1 MEKFM
6 YEIGQYVI
14 YGENGVCTV
23 DAIGPLSMRGS
34 DKDRIYY
41 TLSPYVGTGTFY
53 APVDTKVFMRP
64 VISKDTAEAFLD
76 SLGDIKPAICQDIR
90 FTHVDA
96 FYKELFQEHTCEAL
110 AALLKG
116 IFSQER
122 TNRSNRI
129 DMVMRRAKEIL
140 SSELAVATGVPYGEM
155 EETVIQKLKEA

>member
-1 MEKFM
+1 
-6 YEIGQYVI
+6 
-14 YGENGVCTV
+14 
-23 DAIGPLSMRGS
+23 
-34 DKDRIYY
+34 
-41 TLSPYVGTGTFY
+41 
-53 APVDTKVFMRP
+53 MRP

>member
-1 MEKFM
+1 M
-6 YEIGQYVI
+6 YEIGQYII

-64 VISKDTAEAFLD
+64 VMSREEAKKFLEKVK
-76 SLGDIKPAICQDIR
+76 DIKPAVCQDIR

-140 SSELAVATGVPYGEM
+140 SSELAVAMDVPYGEM
-155 EETVIQKLKEA
+155 EETITQKLKEK

>member
-1 MEKFM
+1 M
-6 YEIGQYVI
+6 YQLGDRII

-34 DKDRIYY
+34 DKNRIYY
-41 TLSPYVGTGTFY
+41 TLTPYVGTGTFY
-53 APVDTKVFMRP
+53 APVDTKVYMRP
-64 VISKDTAEAFLD
+64 VISADEAQGFMD
-76 SLGDIKPAICQDIR
+76 RIGEIEPAVCQDIR

-122 TNRSNRI
+122 NTRSNRI

-140 SSELAVATGVPYGEM
+140 SSELSVALGIPYAEM
-155 EETVIQKLKEA
+155 EEAVTNKLMEK